1 MIDFT
6 DKEILA
12 ICDRV
17 QAELTEG
24 GKIAL
29 GYELDVAFGRAI
41 AEAALEKAAPEPVR
55 HVTIAGARDE

>member
-6 DKEILA
+6 DKEILS
-12 ICDRV
+12 IRDRA

-29 GYELDVAFGRAI
+29 GYELDVAFGRAM
-41 AEAALEKAAPEPVR
+41 AKAMLERAAPEPVR
-55 HVTIAGARDE
+55 VVTIAGVDR